1 MNGKQSHAHT
11 ANGKLLK
18 AWEEVENEMNIMW
31 VYTTSATFPKPK
43 YKKKWH
49 WYVYKSCSIYERIIL
64 YMTRENSI
72 YLPSSF
78 HLCFFLLNKIII
90 SNHI

>member
-1 MNGKQSHAHT
+1 VNGKQSHAHT

-43 YKKKWH
+43 YKKKMAL
-49 WYVYKSCSIYERIIL
+49 VCL
-64 YMTRENSI
+64 
-72 YLPSSF
+72 
-78 HLCFFLLNKIII
+78 
-90 SNHI
+90 